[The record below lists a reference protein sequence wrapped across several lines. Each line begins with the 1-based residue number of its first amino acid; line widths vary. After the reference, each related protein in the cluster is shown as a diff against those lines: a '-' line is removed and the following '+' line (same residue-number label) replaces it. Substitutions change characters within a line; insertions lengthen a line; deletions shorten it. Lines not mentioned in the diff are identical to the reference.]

1 MTPAP
6 VRFGE
11 VRSVARD
18 PMQDARIV
26 RALGEEFLVWDA
38 FVSGY
43 PRVGLTP
50 LVLAPETHRDAVR
63 AAEAVAKAAHE
74 AGEAALCDER
84 EAARYGLHPEMRALA
99 RASWEAGDT
108 RGLCRV
114 DLLFREDGTFQAC
127 EVNADCPGGHNETV
141 ALPRLARRVG
151 VTGLHDPTIMM
162 DALVDELLT
171 LAGGPGCPR
180 GAIVLT
186 YATAYAEDLQVCAFL
201 ERALRARQARV
212 VRAPI
217 TALKPRAGD
226 DGSRGLQL
234 RGVDVAVLYRYFPLE
249 YMEGLRTVPA
259 FVSAVR
265 AGTLRTLSS
274 FSHIYAQSKASLV
287 HMCERTSLVPGTYPL
302 QFPETRDLVQ
312 NRGEWVVKRAL
323 GRVGDEVFVGP
334 LHSKAEWAEVVRDAT
349 ARAARGET
357 WLAQRFVHQRTVPTP
372 HGPRFVTLGAYVQN
386 GAFTGYFARL
396 TEVSHATHDALV
408 VPVFVDHAAASG
420 VAA

>member
-1 MTPAP
+1 MSTAPA
-6 VRFGE
+6 RFGE
-11 VRSVARD
+11 VRSVSRD

-26 RALGEEFLVWDA
+26 RSLGEEFLVWDA

-50 LVLAPETHRDAVR
+50 LVLSSQTHRDAVR
-63 AAEAVAKAAHE
+63 AAEAVARAAAD
-74 AGEAALCDER
+74 AGRAALAEPH
-84 EAARYGLHPEMRALA
+84 EAARYGLHPEMGALA

-108 RGLCRV
+108 RGLWRV
-114 DLLFREDGTFQAC
+114 DLLLGEDGAFRAC

-151 VTGLHDPTIMM
+151 VSGLHDPTIMM
-162 DALVDELLT
+162 DALVDELIE
-171 LAGGPGCPR
+171 LAGGPACPR

-201 ERALRARQARV
+201 ERALRARRARV
-212 VRAPI
+212 LRAPI
-217 TALKPRAGD
+217 TALRPRPGD
-226 DGSRGLQL
+226 DGTRGLQV

-249 YMEGLRTVPA
+249 YMEGLRAVPA
-259 FVSAVR
+259 FVAAVR
-265 AGTLRTLSS
+265 AGALRTFSS

-287 HMCERTSLVPGTYPL
+287 HMCERTPSVAATYPL
-302 QFPETRDLVQ
+302 QLPETRDLVQ

-334 LHSKAEWAEVVRDAT
+334 LHSKAEWAEVVRDAG

-357 WLAQRFVHQRTVPTP
+357 WLAQRFVHQRPVTTP
-372 HGPRFVTLGAYVQN
+372 YGPRFVTLGAYVQN

-396 TEVSHATHDALV
+396 SEVSHATHDALV
-408 VPVFVDHAAASG
+408 VPVFVESG
-420 VAA
+420 DA